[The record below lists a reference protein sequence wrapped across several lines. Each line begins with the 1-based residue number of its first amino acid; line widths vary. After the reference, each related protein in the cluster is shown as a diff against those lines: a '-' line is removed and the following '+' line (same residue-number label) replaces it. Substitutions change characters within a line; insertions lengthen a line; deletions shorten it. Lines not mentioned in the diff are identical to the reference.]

1 MTFSNQK
8 SFDSVEQFF
17 PVNVAA
23 RACLLAELDRLMQE
37 NAMHMNATHMNA
49 LPATRAL
56 ADIPEHLFSTDEAR
70 LATAAIACR

>member
-8 SFDSVEQFF
+8 SFDNAERYF

-37 NAMHMNATHMNA
+37 NGA
-49 LPATRAL
+49 RAKRAG
-56 ADIPEHLFSTDEAR
+56 ADIPEHLFSTDEAGFLVSSR
-70 LATAAIACR
+70 SR

>member
-37 NAMHMNATHMNA
+37 NAMHMNA

-56 ADIPEHLFSTDEAR
+56 ADIPEHLFCTDEAK
-70 LATAAIACR
+70 LAIAAIACR